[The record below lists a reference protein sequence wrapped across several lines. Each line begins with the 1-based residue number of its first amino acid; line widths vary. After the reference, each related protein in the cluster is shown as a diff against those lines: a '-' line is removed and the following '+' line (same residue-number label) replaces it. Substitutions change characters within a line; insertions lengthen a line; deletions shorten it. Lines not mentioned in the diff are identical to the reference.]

1 MPVGCSIFSVNSSV
15 DMNNL
20 EDDLDDYEFS
30 KSHINLDNDL
40 LTTAE
45 NVRST
50 NRGVSSII
58 YYDRPLQLGSRP
70 GESSWA
76 KDTHH
81 ANVRF
86 VDNGQLTPGFIT
98 IGPKHK
104 RTQVRSE
111 IADILDVN
119 AETDIDLEEISA
131 DAITQIVAED
141 SKDSTFGWWEDV
153 DSNTSS
159 ASVTGDIESS
169 THARNI
175 DRKGKPTWVVFI
187 SEKYDM
193 KVGVSRDNVVFY
205 GEGWDHD
212 MMEDY
217 IYNIVLPKL

>member
-1 MPVGCSIFSVNSSV
+1 MPVGCSIFSINSSV
-15 DMNNL
+15 NI
-20 EDDLDDYEFS
+20 DDLDDELDDYEFS
-30 KSHINLDNDL
+30 ESHINLDDDL

-45 NVRST
+45 EIRQT
-50 NRGVSSII
+50 NRGVASVI

-86 VDNGQLTPGFIT
+86 VNNGLLSPGFIT
-98 IGPKHK
+98 IGPKRK
-104 RTQVRSE
+104 RAQIQSE
-111 IADILDVN
+111 IADILGIN
-119 AETDIDLEEISA
+119 PETEIDLREISA
-131 DAITQIVAED
+131 DTITQIIADD

-153 DSNTSS
+153 DSDTSS

-187 SEKYDM
+187 SDQYDM

-217 IYNIVLPKL
+217 IYDIVLPKL

>member
-1 MPVGCSIFSVNSSV
+1 MPIGCSIFSVNSS
-15 DMNNL
+15 MNIDGL
-20 EDDLDDYEFS
+20 ADELDDYEDS
-30 KSHINLDNDL
+30 ESHIHLNDDL

-45 NVRST
+45 NNRQT

-58 YYDRPLQLGSRP
+58 YYDRPIQLGSRP

-76 KDTHH
+76 KDTNH
-81 ANVRF
+81 AKVRF
-86 VDNGQLTPGFIT
+86 VDDGQLSPGFIT
-98 IGPKHK
+98 IGPKSK
-104 RTQVRSE
+104 RNQIRSE

-119 AETDIDLEEISA
+119 PETDIDLEGI
-131 DAITQIVAED
+131 DAYAIKQIVADD

-153 DSNTSS
+153 DSDTSS

-187 SEKYDM
+187 SDQYDM

-205 GEGWDHD
+205 GEGWDPD

-217 IYNIVLPKL
+217 IYDIVLPKI